1 MAFLPRSLSAAV
13 DASNAF
19 DRLSKV
25 FAAEVLKEDT
35 FVINPQLQFAVEVD
49 HATFEWEVSSK
60 SKEAEQSEKK
70 ISDSDLSHS
79 ASDFPFQVRDLC
91 MNIPRGILVAIIGR
105 VGSGKVGQGLFRSFQ
120 STEHKQ
126 SSLLQG
132 LIGEMRKVSGRAE
145 FGGRVA
151 YCQQTAWIQNATLV
165 TQSFSSAAFYV
176 LNRNRERIYCS
187 ESHLMKID
195 IGLSLNVAV
204 FSPIWHNCQ
213 MET

>member
-19 DRLSKV
+19 ERLSKV
-25 FAAEVLKEDT
+25 FAAEVMKEEP
-35 FVINPQLQFAVEVD
+35 FSVNSELQFAVEVD
-49 HATFEWEVSSK
+49 HATFEWELSAK
-60 SKEAEQSEKK
+60 PQEAEQLEKK
-70 ISDSDLSHS
+70 ISDSDLNHS
-79 ASDFPFQVRDLC
+79 ISDSPFQVRDLC

-105 VGSGKVGQGLFRSFQ
+105 VGSGKVGQDLFRSFQ

-165 TQSFSSAAFYV
+165 IRSFSLA
-176 LNRNRERIYCS
+176 L
-187 ESHLMKID
+187 
-195 IGLSLNVAV
+195 
-204 FSPIWHNCQ
+204 
-213 MET
+213 